1 MDDFSVQKMKK
12 MWHKKFLTR
21 SDDVSDVRPKKS
33 RKERMRFFLGSIV
46 VLSLGVVALYYGYS
60 QIYKPYIWQE
70 DVKRALAWIEKEE
83 PEEKREL
90 DELTEIR
97 RLEKIGSTLPY
108 RSRYASYKDRSAAAI
123 SALELA
129 DHLGSPAARFIYGEL
144 LKDGGLL
151 EGGEST
157 VQMQFAKGH
166 KRLASGVQ
174 QGDAR
179 SILYYGLM
187 LNAGFGIEANPVLSL
202 ATFERVMQELDREDL
217 HGLLSRM
224 LVKDVYTVPEN
235 NSLFLR
241 RVADA
246 ILSKGGTISQYDLY
260 PICEGHYYRDF
271 IARCEAQL
279 KQASIKNEQG
289 NLKFVPLDPNAKV
302 DPLPAK
308 GMSQQAP
315 ASSQGGKK
323 YLTDV
328 EGFDTKP
335 ALPVP
340 AADKELQTYTGYVKG
355 SFKGAQGGLSTFTV
369 DNKQGG
375 TDAIARIYLNGA
387 KPAVRSMY
395 VRSGETFKADSLSP
409 GNYVL
414 RYRFIGSEDT
424 YEADQVMSLKQ
435 IDGESGTKYSNVT
448 VTLFKQVGGNLSTKK
463 VSSDQF

>member
-12 MWHKKFLTR
+12 MWHKKLLTR

-70 DVKRALAWIEKEE
+70 DVKLALAWIEKEE

-224 LVKDVYTVPEN
+224 LVKDVYTVPES

-241 RVADA
+241 QVADA

-308 GMSQQAP
+308 GMS
-315 ASSQGGKK
+315 
-323 YLTDV
+323 
-328 EGFDTKP
+328 
-335 ALPVP
+335 
-340 AADKELQTYTGYVKG
+340 
-355 SFKGAQGGLSTFTV
+355 
-369 DNKQGG
+369 
-375 TDAIARIYLNGA
+375 
-387 KPAVRSMY
+387 
-395 VRSGETFKADSLSP
+395 
-409 GNYVL
+409 
-414 RYRFIGSEDT
+414 
-424 YEADQVMSLKQ
+424 
-435 IDGESGTKYSNVT
+435 
-448 VTLFKQVGGNLSTKK
+448 
-463 VSSDQF
+463 